1 LKKQGRR
8 VSKVSGGDSSK
19 KAKQIYNDY
28 ALPIGKSRKKSQLQN
43 DGLKPSEIRSVRD
56 DASP

>member
-1 LKKQGRR
+1 M
-8 VSKVSGGDSSK
+8 SGGDSSK

-28 ALPIGKSRKKSQLQN
+28 ALPIGKSRKKSQLKN